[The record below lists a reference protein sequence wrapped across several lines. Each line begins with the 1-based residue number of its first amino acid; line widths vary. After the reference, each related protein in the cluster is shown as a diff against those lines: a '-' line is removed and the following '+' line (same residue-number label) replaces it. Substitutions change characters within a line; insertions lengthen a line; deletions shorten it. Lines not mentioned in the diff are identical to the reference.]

1 MMRALGS
8 SVVVLACV
16 AALVGCSG
24 DDSATT
30 PTSSSTSGAGGAGGG
45 GGAGGSGGGEAF
57 CPDGSHPGSDGCE
70 AGLTAWNAGPL
81 LNHSRDH
88 HATFVA
94 ETASGPFLYALAGTG
109 PTLPR
114 LQIERGAIDDSG
126 NVSDM
131 SDIADIPVALIG
143 PGLCQV
149 GSGFVLG
156 GGLLSD
162 GNAGKKSYVGSVDDA
177 GNVSVSEGPDLN
189 ASRYHVALACARGFV
204 FAIGGLDQDVSSGT
218 PKQTIVDVIERAS
231 FDGKTLSA
239 WETIAPLPE
248 ALTHHTTVV
257 HNDAIYVIG
266 GGSGVTAHTTIY
278 RADVA
283 ENGDL
288 GAWQTVG
295 DLPEGRATSS
305 ALVFLDKLYVV
316 GGMTSLVGGEQDTV
330 LRAPLDD
337 AGNVGSFETLTPLP
351 MARAHSHQTPL
362 FQGHLYSVGGSI
374 EHAPQRE
381 IFVGTLE

>member
-1 MMRALGS
+1 M
-8 SVVVLACV
+8 ACA
-16 AALVGCSG
+16 AALAGCG
-24 DDSATT
+24 EDDNAAVT
-30 PTSSSTSGAGGAGGG
+30 TSSSTTSGSGGAGGD

-57 CPDGSHPGSDGCE
+57 CPTGSHPGANGCE
-70 AGLTAWNAGPL
+70 ATLTAWNAGPL

-88 HATFVA
+88 HATFIA
-94 ETASGPFLYALAGTG
+94 ETASGPYLYALAGTG

-126 NVSDM
+126 NVSEM
-131 SDIADIPVALIG
+131 SDVADLPIALIG
-143 PGLCQV
+143 PGFCQV
-149 GSGFVLG
+149 GAGFVLG

-162 GNAGKKSYVGSVDDA
+162 GNAGKKSYVGAVDDA
-177 GNVSVSEGPDLN
+177 GGVTISEGPDLN

-204 FAIGGLDQDVSSGT
+204 FALGGLDQDVSTGT
-218 PKQTIVDVIERAS
+218 PKQTIVDVIERAP
-231 FDGKTLSA
+231 FDGTTLSA

-248 ALTHHTTVV
+248 ALTHHAAVV
-257 HNDAIYVIG
+257 HDDAIYVIG
-266 GGSGVTAHTTIY
+266 GGSGVSAHTTIY
-278 RADVA
+278 RANVA

-288 GAWQTVG
+288 GAWETVG

-305 ALVFLDKLYVV
+305 ALVFLNQLYVV

-330 LRAPLDD
+330 LRANLDD
-337 AGNVGSFETLTPLP
+337 TGKVGTFEALTALP